1 MKKGDVVRVKSGVK
15 DVDFGGDIGGW
26 QGRVVEVQQGS
37 IMVAWDSHTLLHD
50 VPPEKIAESEKQGF
64 DWTLYGLSPQELE
77 PAEARDTPADV
88 RQAVDELTKRH
99 AWDWLGE
106 EGKLVREVLQ
116 GIDPDDEFA
125 SMGGWY
131 DYMEEHLTFPFE
143 AEIDEFQERGPLQ
156 SGDRVRVHGLTDGDE
171 FYGVIVRLRK
181 GREKYHFPLCDL
193 EALDEDSENYAII
206 RSYRVWFAN
215 R

>member
-1 MKKGDVVRVKSGVK
+1 VRVKSGVK
-15 DVDFGGDIGGW
+15 DVDFEGDIGGW
-26 QGRVVEVQQGS
+26 QGRVVEVKEGS

-50 VPPEKIAESEKQGF
+50 VPPETIAECEKQGL
-64 DWTLYGLSPQELE
+64 DWTCHVFILQELE
-77 PAEARDTPADV
+77 SAEARDTPADV

-125 SMGGWY
+125 SMGAWY

-143 AEIDEFQERGPLQ
+143 AEIDEFQERSPLQ
-156 SGDRVRVHGLTDGDE
+156 SGDRVRVYGLTDADE